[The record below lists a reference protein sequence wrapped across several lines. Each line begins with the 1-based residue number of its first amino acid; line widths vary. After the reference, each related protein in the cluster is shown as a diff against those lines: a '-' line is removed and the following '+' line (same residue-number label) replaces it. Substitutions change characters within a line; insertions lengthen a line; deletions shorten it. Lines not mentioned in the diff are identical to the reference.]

1 MAFKWTPECQHSFNE
16 LKKLISKEVLLS
28 FPDYTQKFV
37 LMPDASDCQLGA
49 VLMQNGKP
57 LAFFSKKL
65 NKYQQKYAVGEKE
78 MLGVVEA
85 LKEFRTM
92 VLGYPIE
99 VHTDHKNWVT
109 DKQINNARVMR
120 WRLFI
125 ERFAPTIHYVKGED
139 NVVADAFSRLSF
151 EEHADLDDD
160 DLYNMVEECMEM
172 SRFWKLNRQPITYVE
187 IAREQLKDKGMKY
200 LWDKAPHLLGEVFE
214 DIGKRSGADKV
225 TTVKDPVTGQ
235 TRIAVP
241 AKLT

>member
-1 MAFKWTPECQHSFNE
+1 MAFKWTSECQHSFDE

-37 LMPDASDCQLGA
+37 LMPDASDRQLGA

-65 NKYQQKYAVGEKE
+65 NKYQQKYTVGEKE

-109 DKQINNARVMR
+109 D
-120 WRLFI
+120 
-125 ERFAPTIHYVKGED
+125 
-139 NVVADAFSRLSF
+139 
-151 EEHADLDDD
+151 
-160 DLYNMVEECMEM
+160 
-172 SRFWKLNRQPITYVE
+172 
-187 IAREQLKDKGMKY
+187 
-200 LWDKAPHLLGEVFE
+200 
-214 DIGKRSGADKV
+214 
-225 TTVKDPVTGQ
+225 
-235 TRIAVP
+235 
-241 AKLT
+241 